1 MGTAQ
6 VVEIFSVKSKTTIKL
21 GVNFP
26 HYSKL
31 SILSLKV
38 SGIISPKHSS
48 QIKITPEFPFLVRI
62 FPFFFITDYFHN
74 VIQLSNLC
82 LARPSKNQQGGE
94 FPISMTAAAPISSW
108 SSLVNTRARFL
119 LIQTNNTESIP
130 RKQNG
135 PLRLTSRKIFPTLM
149 PSSEC

>member
-1 MGTAQ
+1 MG
-6 VVEIFSVKSKTTIKL
+6 VHFS
-21 GVNFP
+21 

-31 SILSLKV
+31 SILSLKE

-48 QIKITPEFPFLVRI
+48 QIKITPAFPFLVRI
-62 FPFFFITDYFHN
+62 FPFFIADYFHN

-119 LIQTNNTESIP
+119 LIQTNNTESIL

-149 PSSEC
+149 PPSEC